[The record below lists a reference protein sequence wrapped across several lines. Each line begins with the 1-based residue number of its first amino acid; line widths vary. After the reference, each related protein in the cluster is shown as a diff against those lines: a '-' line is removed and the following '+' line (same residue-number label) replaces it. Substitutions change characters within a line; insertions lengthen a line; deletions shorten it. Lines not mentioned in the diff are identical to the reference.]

1 MVNKTWF
8 FCVVFRGN
16 FSRPSQEETGK
27 TLRIGW
33 DFYVCVCVC
42 TLECWSNR
50 LRERASGSN
59 PSDLI
64 YLFRW
69 FPFMISFVHLVVF
82 FVRFFFGLDS
92 SRHNLHKKKKK
103 RSSWFKS
110 SSFWPGSSI
119 ENHWATP
126 PIHLPQLL
134 SKVVPPQSH
143 TPSIFTQWRKN
154 LADWMSLVITLG
166 FKFSLF
172 FFFLFTKH
180 IEISNFFKYYY

>member
-1 MVNKTWF
+1 M
-8 FCVVFRGN
+8 
-16 FSRPSQEETGK
+16 
-27 TLRIGW
+27 
-33 DFYVCVCVC
+33 CVCVC

-103 RSSWFKS
+103 EVVDSNRHHFDPAPPSKIIGRPLPFIYLNFYQKLFPPNHTLPPFSRSEGKIWRIGCLWLLLWVLNFLYF
-110 SSFWPGSSI
+110 SFSFLRSI
-119 ENHWATP
+119 
-126 PIHLPQLL
+126 
-134 SKVVPPQSH
+134 SKFRISLNIIIRI
-143 TPSIFTQWRKN
+143 IF
-154 LADWMSLVITLG
+154 
-166 FKFSLF
+166 
-172 FFFLFTKH
+172 
-180 IEISNFFKYYY
+180 E